1 MQYFGGVSVGKH
13 VSVTELLQLYH
24 AVVLAYGAE
33 GDWKLGIPGEVRNW
47 PSRGDQYPTVD

>member
-33 GDWKLGIPGEVRNW
+33 GDWKLGIPGEVCNW
-47 PSRGDQYPTVD
+47 PSCGDQYPTMD